1 MNPPPA
7 TLDAAGIARRI
18 PHAGRMCLLDRL
30 LAWSPQSIVCEAT
43 GHTATD
49 HPLRSASGL
58 LAPAAIEYAAQAMA
72 LHGALI
78 HEAQADPGAGPTPG
92 FLASVRGVQ
101 LHVPRLDTLTGRA
114 CMVRAERLAGEG
126 QHILYRFTVHAG
138 ARPVAEGRAAVVLNT
153 PL

>member
-1 MNPPPA
+1 MSTPPA

-30 LAWSPQSIVCEAT
+30 LAWSPQTIVCEAT
-43 GHTATD
+43 GHTAPD

-92 FLASVRGVQ
+92 FLASVRGVH
-101 LHVPRLDTLTGRA
+101 LHVPRLDTLTA
-114 CMVRAERLAGEG
+114 PLQVQAERLAGEG
-126 QHILYRFTVHAG
+126 HHILYRFTVHAG
-138 ARPVAEGRAAVVLNT
+138 PQPVAEGRAAVVLNT